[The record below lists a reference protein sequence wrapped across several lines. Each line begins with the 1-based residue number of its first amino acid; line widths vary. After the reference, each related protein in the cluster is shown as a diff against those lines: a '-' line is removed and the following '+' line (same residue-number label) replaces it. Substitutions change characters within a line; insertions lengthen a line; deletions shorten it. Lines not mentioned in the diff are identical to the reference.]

1 MQNLSWE
8 LAKNEIEKLEPDV
21 AETIKLTSRDIASYP
36 HYNNNEEH
44 LSQLLANLNWYVLRL
59 GEFQAQLEQ
68 LKIWTERRYEIEKG
82 LETVR
87 IVRDENKPFNYAT
100 AAKYERVKGFLD
112 TMVTAG
118 ALCMRVQ
125 NARSSARGTNEAIR
139 TRISLIKGA
148 QRST

>member
-1 MQNLSWE
+1 MRTLSWE
-8 LAKNEIEKLEPDV
+8 LVQAEIARLEPTV
-21 AETIKLTSRDIASYP
+21 NTTLGLVRKDIESYP
-36 HYNNNEEH
+36 HYNNNEEF
-44 LSQLLANLNWYVLRL
+44 LSQLLANLNWYVLQL
-59 GEFQAQLEQ
+59 GDLHAELEP
-68 LKIWTERRYEIEKG
+68 LKIWTDKRYEIEKG

-87 IVRDENKPFNYAT
+87 IVRDERKPVNYANN
-100 AAKYERVKGFLD
+100 AKYEAVKLFLD

-148 QRST
+148 QRSS